1 MSEDGKF
8 RLDFQILRQVN
19 SIYKSAKN
27 IQTRVGHFQKNSNH
41 SILIFSTVGERV
53 LSYTSNLFLAAK

>member
-19 SIYKSAKN
+19 PIYKSAKN
-27 IQTRVGHFQKNSNH
+27 IQTKVGHFQKNSNH
-41 SILIFSTVGERV
+41 SILIFSTVDEKGII
-53 LSYTSNLFLAAK
+53 LH

>member
-41 SILIFSTVGERV
+41 SIMIFFTVGERG

>member
-41 SILIFSTVGERV
+41 LILILSTVEERV
-53 LSYTSNLFLAAK
+53 SGYLSKLLLAAK

>member
-41 SILIFSTVGERV
+41 LILILSNVEERV
-53 LSYTSNLFLAAK
+53 SGYLSKLLLAAK

>member
-19 SIYKSAKN
+19 PIYKSAKN
-27 IQTRVGHFQKNSNH
+27 IQTKVGHFQKNSNH
-41 SILIFSTVGERV
+41 SILMLMKRV
-53 LSYTSNLFLAAK
+53 LYYTSKLFLAAK

>member
-8 RLDFQILRQVN
+8 RLDFQILRQFN

-41 SILIFSTVGERV
+41 LILILSTVEERV
-53 LSYTSNLFLAAK
+53 SGYLSKLLLAAK

>member
-8 RLDFQILRQVN
+8 RLGFQILRQVN

-41 SILIFSTVGERV
+41 LILILSTVEERV
-53 LSYTSNLFLAAK
+53 SGYLSKLLLAAK